1 MIAAAAQKTA
11 WLSGLHLGFTGFD
24 IILVAFIAF
33 GFWRGR
39 RNGMSKE
46 WLPLFQWLVLVAACT
61 FGYNPLSGVLVHTGV
76 IHQVFGTTF
85 KESTAAAVSAY
96 LMIAFAA
103 LLVFAQLKNTFRERV
118 EGSNVF
124 GNSEYYLGML
134 SGTVRYACIMIF
146 FLALLNAPVY
156 SWSDIQHRKEYNN
169 QWFGGG
175 LQGYSGDFIPSIDEI
190 QAAVFKDSLVGPAI
204 KNNLSLLLINSDG
217 SAIQQAT
224 AQKKPVIHMGD

>member
-1 MIAAAAQKTA
+1 MLI
-11 WLSGLHLGFTGFD
+11 
-24 IILVAFIAF
+24 
-33 GFWRGR
+33 
-39 RNGMSKE
+39 
-46 WLPLFQWLVLVAACT
+46 
-61 FGYNPLSGVLVHTGV
+61 HTGA
-76 IHQVFGTTF
+76 IHQVFGSMFRET
-85 KESTAAAVSAY
+85 TAAVVASY
-96 LMIAFAA
+96 LIIAFVV
-103 LLVFAQLKNTFRERV
+103 LLIFAQLKNTFRERV

-190 QAAVFKDSLVGPAI
+190 QAAVFHDSLAGPAI
-204 KNNLSLLLINSDG
+204 KKNLSLLLINSDG